1 VAHVLERDGKCAAF
15 LVGRT
20 RGGVVNIS
28 PDAWLQLQLRC
39 AWWPWLVRKIEHYDL
54 SGNVTS
60 DYVDG
65 IWFEIGM

>member
-1 VAHVLERDGKCAAF
+1 M
-15 LVGRT
+15 
-20 RGGVVNIS
+20 NIS